1 MKKKFLRLSDDI
13 FHQCSNIDMTGVL
26 LFESLVDDNA
36 GEKYEN
42 CTKQVFYLFFSL
54 PGSLMDIL
62 QIANDTVKLFNVIQ
76 LLGDDVIDAFTKL
89 MRRSTIST
97 FMDLESSFRI
107 KNMFIRTMLQ
117 GFNENM
123 ATLKRRVADL
133 ELACV
138 NFTIPRSMMFKCPL
152 HSKSIIGIA
161 FYYIFGRII

>member
-1 MKKKFLRLSDDI
+1 MPVKNMKTAQNRFFI
-13 FHQCSNIDMTGVL
+13 F
-26 LFESLVDDNA
+26 
-36 GEKYEN
+36 
-42 CTKQVFYLFFSL
+42 FFSL

-133 ELACV
+133 ERKREPNLMCKDY
-138 NFTIPRSMMFKCPL
+138 FTYICHRFAFVGFL
-152 HSKSIIGIA
+152 IQYQKSQ
-161 FYYIFGRII
+161 YQKSLQK